1 MLRCCRWYLVV
12 GLGLGVAA
20 TGLIFFLAWRDIFD
34 TLVNE
39 EKALVPGTVFYKEWR
54 RPTVRPLWSVYMF
67 NWTNAPAYLSDPRA
81 STATFEEVGPYTYE
95 ELSEMVD
102 VKVFHGNG
110 TIGYRRRIAFRR
122 WPSTQ
127 ATMAATPEPNI
138 TTVNFAAVGAAFAVR
153 HLDYGAQRE
162 LSFLLHNLRQH
173 LTVAGPADQLLFTGY
188 HPDPLLAR
196 WRELFCRPP
205 NASDAVLCQPE
216 RLAYFRTLNSTR
228 KSSPLYYYLNVGIRD
243 RRSYGE
249 VNLEPCARGADDCAG
264 SKAPSVGG
272 FTGDLFPSRIDR
284 TKPLALVLVDLC
296 QRLSLVY
303 DRETVVAGIVG
314 YRFVSASGPGPS
326 QPTWP
331 PRNNGSGPFHYG
343 MVNSYECTGLPL
355 FGDPVR
361 SDSTANRSA
370 EIVLVL
376 EPITG
381 TVLKSS
387 ISVQFQTVLRPNAH
401 IALFQDLPVVNV
413 PLFRFTRHYQLPE
426 GSTHRLKRL
435 LHLLEVGHQAAISGC
450 CLGVLLVALAVI
462 YSLCK
467 GRCNRQKQK
476 PQAIPKSS
484 SDYTIIGTQLSNNGT
499 GGC

>member
-12 GLGLGVAA
+12 GFGLGVAA

-34 TLVNE
+34 TLVSE
-39 EKALVPGTVFYKEWR
+39 EKALVPGTAFYKEWR
-54 RPTVRPLWSVYMF
+54 RPTVRPVWCVYMF

-81 STATFEEVGPYTYE
+81 STATFQEVGPFTYE

-110 TIGYRRRIAFRR
+110 TVGYRRRTAFRR
-122 WPSTQ
+122 RQ
-127 ATMAATPEPNI
+127 ATTAAAATEPNI
-138 TTVNFAAVGAAFAVR
+138 TTVNFAAVGAAFAIR

-173 LTVAGPADQLLFTGY
+173 VTVARPVDQLLFTGY
-188 HPDPLLAR
+188 QPDPLLAR

-205 NASDAVLCQPE
+205 NVNAVLCQPE

-228 KSSPLYYYLNVGIRD
+228 KASPLYYYLNVGLRD
-243 RRSYGE
+243 RQSYGE
-249 VNLEPCARGADDCAG
+249 VSLE
-264 SKAPSVGG
+264 APDAGG

-284 TKPLALVLVDLC
+284 TKPLALALIDFC
-296 QRLSLVY
+296 QRLSLEY
-303 DRETVVAGIVG
+303 DGETVIGGIVG
-314 YRFVSASGPGPS
+314 YRFVSTGPDSG
-326 QPTWP
+326 QPTW
-331 PRNNGSGPFHYG
+331 RHNGSEASSYG

-355 FGDPVR
+355 FGVA
-361 SDSTANRSA
+361 ANRSA
-370 EIVLVL
+370 SEIVL

-387 ISVQFQTVLRPNAH
+387 ISQQFGTVLRPNVH
-401 IALFQDLPVVNV
+401 IALFQDVPEVNV
-413 PLFRFTRHYQLPE
+413 PLFRFTRYYQLPE
-426 GSTHRLKRL
+426 ASTRRLKRL

-462 YSLCK
+462 YTLCK
-467 GRCNRQKQK
+467 GRCKQPQKQQS
-476 PQAIPKSS
+476 QAIRKSN
-484 SDYTIIGTQLSNNGT
+484 SDYTIIGTQLSNTAT